1 MKACLLQIIAGCILL
16 GSSSRPAPAFLL
28 IPPDI
33 AGDPDAKQKA
43 YEAEA
48 QAQLKMEITSLT
60 EKIKTS
66 RTRLARLKQ
75 DKRAAK
81 LHPHTAKELADEI
94 RDMSKRLS
102 QLKKKNARYTPII
115 ESQKIKTGAIGEL
128 VPWCKDG
135 SSNSVC
141 YYSVED
147 VKKNGEVVI
156 GIYGPEEHSS
166 GTRTMSGE
174 GLSRA
179 IQSSV
184 GTARPELKTLILVK
198 GLDAN
203 KMTIGER
210 TEINVPVVILEKKE
224 VNIREQGKQLAWV
237 AETLDFKNTRNAA
250 SKNDRQ

>member
-16 GSSSRPAPAFLL
+16 GSSSRSAPAFLL
-28 IPPDI
+28 IPPNV

-48 QAQLKMEITSLT
+48 QTQRKMETASLT

-66 RTRLARLKQ
+66 RTRLARLKK
-75 DKRAAK
+75 DKQATK
-81 LHPHTAKELADEI
+81 LHPDTAKELADEI

-102 QLKKKNARYTPII
+102 QLKKKNVPYTPII
-115 ESQKIKTGAIGEL
+115 ESQKITTGAIGTL
-128 VPWCKDG
+128 VPWCKDH
-135 SSNSVC
+135 SSDSVC

-147 VKKNGEVVI
+147 LKKNGEVVI

-166 GTRTMSGE
+166 GVRTMSGQD
-174 GLSRA
+174 LSRA

-184 GTARPELKTLILVK
+184 GAARPELTPLFLVK

-203 KMTIGER
+203 KLTIGER
-210 TEINVPVVILEKKE
+210 TEINVPVVILEKKD
-224 VNIREQGKQLAWV
+224 VNIRKRGNQLAWV
-237 AETLDFKNTRNAA
+237 AETIAFKNSQNAD
-250 SKNDRQ
+250 STNDR